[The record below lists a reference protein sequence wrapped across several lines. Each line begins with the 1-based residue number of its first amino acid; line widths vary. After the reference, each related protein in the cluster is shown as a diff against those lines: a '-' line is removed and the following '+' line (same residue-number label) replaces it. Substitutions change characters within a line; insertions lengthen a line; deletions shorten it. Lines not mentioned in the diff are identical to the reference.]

1 MKGRTAPS
9 PPPAA
14 MEAAPAPALLSV
26 PQAEVLEDVLREQFG
41 PLPQLAAICRLKRL
55 PSGGYSSTE
64 DLQLVL
70 ERRRVANAKERER
83 IKNLNRGFAK
93 LKALVPFLPQS
104 RKPSKVDILKGAT
117 EYIQVLSDVL
127 EGAKDSERQNLDH
140 QSYSNNVSEP
150 PISLARDLS
159 RNITQHASCT
169 VGLKNEEERP
179 WADGGS
185 GESAHTCRQ
194 SMMSTTGVIS
204 PTRSLIQIY
213 IFGGNGMEV
222 MLLSTHCILLNG
234 PWTKSAGT
242 LSVEAALVVVLAQDV
257 TVSSKFWGLRDCCCD
272 DMDVGFFPWSFGKV
286 TSGAYSQDPSNLR
299 VMPPPVEGSP
309 GCSYSGRDPSSTQGK
324 LLSPSLTKMRRK
336 C

>member
-1 MKGRTAPS
+1 MKGCAAPRPLPS
-9 PPPAA
+9 A
-14 MEAAPAPALLSV
+14 MEAAPARTLLGV

-140 QSYSNNVSEP
+140 QSYSNNASEP
-150 PISLARDLS
+150 RDLS
-159 RNITQHASCT
+159 RNIIQHASCT

-185 GESAHTCRQ
+185 GESAYTCRQ
-194 SMMSTTGVIS
+194 SVMSTTGVLS
-204 PTRSLIQIY
+204 PTKSLDR
-213 IFGGNGMEV
+213 FLDVEV
-222 MLLSTHCILLNG
+222 LSHRL
-234 PWTKSAGT
+234 PQ
-242 LSVEAALVVVLAQDV
+242 V
-257 TVSSKFWGLRDCCCD
+257 
-272 DMDVGFFPWSFGKV
+272 
-286 TSGAYSQDPSNLR
+286 
-299 VMPPPVEGSP
+299 
-309 GCSYSGRDPSSTQGK
+309 
-324 LLSPSLTKMRRK
+324 
-336 C
+336 